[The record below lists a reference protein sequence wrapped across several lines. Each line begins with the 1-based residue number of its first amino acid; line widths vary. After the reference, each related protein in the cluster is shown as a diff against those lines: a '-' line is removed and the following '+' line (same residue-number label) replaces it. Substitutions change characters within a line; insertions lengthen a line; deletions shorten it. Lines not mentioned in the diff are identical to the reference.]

1 MIKTTLKQTGL
12 ASLCAASL
20 LALSAQAASVS
31 YLLNESNSLSDGPTY
46 ATVTIDDLGT
56 SDTIQFTVTPNA
68 SIFTSGA
75 NYGVQQFGF
84 NVIGSIASGTTWS
97 LPSNWS
103 KDSSKLHNMSTFGK
117 FEVEVKKANGGDRQ
131 DPLVFSLINSGLTL
145 ASFAESSLDNKG
157 KPTGYYFAAH
167 IAGFTAP
174 VVSGPSTWVGGS
186 TVAPVPV
193 PAAAWLFGTGLAALG
208 LVRRRN
214 V

>member
-1 MIKTTLKQTGL
+1 MIKTAIKQTSL

-31 YLLNESNSLSDGPTY
+31 YLLNESNSLPDAPY

-56 SDTIQFTVTPNA
+56 LDTIQFTVTPNHA
-68 SIFTSGA
+68 ELVPGS

-84 NVIGSIASGTTWS
+84 NVIGSIAAGTTWT

-103 KDSSKLHNMSTFGK
+103 QSGSQTMSSFGN
-117 FEVEVKKANGGDRQ
+117 FEVEVKKAGGGDRQ
-131 DPLVFSLINSGLTL
+131 DPLVFSLKNSGLTVN
-145 ASFAESSLDNKG
+145 SFAEGS
-157 KPTGYYFAAH
+157 TTEGYYFAAH

-174 VVSGPSTWVGGS
+174 VVSGQSTWVGGS

-208 LVRRRN
+208 LVRRRSA
-214 V
+214 

>member
-20 LALSAQAASVS
+20 LALNAQAASVS
-31 YLLNESNSLSDGPTY
+31 YLLNESNSLPDDAY

-56 SDTIQFTVTPNA
+56 SNTLQFTVTPNH
-68 SIFTSGA
+68 SVLVPPVSGG

-84 NVIGSIASGTTWS
+84 NVNGSIASGTTWS

-103 KDSSKLHNMSTFGK
+103 KSTSGAHNMSSFGN
-117 FEVEVKKANGGDRQ
+117 FEVEVKKGGQGDRQ
-131 DPLVFSLINSGLTL
+131 DPLVFSLINSGLTVN
-145 ASFAESSLDNKG
+145 SFAEFSSNG
-157 KPTGYYFAAH
+157 HYFAAH

-174 VVSGPSTWVGGS
+174 VVSGQSTWVGGS

-208 LVRRRN
+208 LVRRRS